1 MPDQALVDAAKASI
15 LAYNEKDWDA
25 VKRTVTSGLVYDEV
39 STNRKTQGV
48 DEVITTWKGWATAF
62 PDSKATF
69 EDAHVSG
76 NTVILEL
83 TWRGNHTG
91 ALQTPA
97 GEVPATGKPIEV
109 RACQIIDVV
118 DGKTQQVRHYF
129 DMATLMKQIGATP
142 VGA

>member
-25 VKRTVTSGLVYDEV
+25 VKRTVTPGLVYDEV
-39 STNRKTQGV
+39 STGRKAQGV
-48 DEVITTWKGWATAF
+48 DEVITLWKGWATAF

-69 EDAHVSG
+69 ENAHVSG
-76 NTVILEL
+76 NTVVLEL

-91 ALQTPA
+91 TLQTPA
-97 GEVPATGKPIEV
+97 GEVPATGKPIEM

-118 DGKTQQVRHYF
+118 DGKTQQVRQYF
-129 DMATLMKQIGATP
+129 DIATLMKQIGATP

>member
-25 VKRTVTSGLVYDEV
+25 VKRTVTPGLVYDEV
-39 STNRKTQGV
+39 STSRKAQGV
-48 DEVITTWKGWATAF
+48 DEVITLWKGWATAF

-69 EDAHVSG
+69 ENAHVSG
-76 NTVILEL
+76 NTVVLEL
-83 TWRGNHTG
+83 TWHGNHTG
-91 ALQTPA
+91 TLQTAA
-97 GEVPATGKPIEV
+97 GEVPATGKPIEL

-118 DGKTQQVRHYF
+118 DGKTQQIRQYF
-129 DMATLMKQIGATP
+129 DIATLMKQIGATP